1 MALFNTYVEMGI
13 KQAPKQRPILD
24 LILDESPI
32 LGALPTMEASTA
44 TQNVFQTVKSVVGG
58 DLRALDAPSTNTS
71 AETALE
77 RVDLSVIDGVIEVGA
92 DTVDLLGMDIAFGQ
106 KEPLIIKKTMMNTEY
121 SLYYDNLLASALASG
136 NYQLAGGSSN
146 TNYSMVAVHY
156 EVGENIGLISPNGV
170 FGKGTMFDFKS
181 IHNGSEYKNENG
193 IWVYGKK
200 FKTLFGMQ
208 TNNPQRISAI
218 VNIDIVNGNIPT
230 IKHLANML
238 LNCEAGQNTVI
249 YCHPAVL
256 TAIGYTHKMNF
267 MNLFAESSAISTQV
281 EAFNKT
287 PFVTSYNLKNGT
299 EANVA

>member
-24 LILDESPI
+24 LILEESPVF
-32 LGALPTMEASTA
+32 GTLPTMVASTA

-58 DLRALDAPSTNTS
+58 DLRALDAPSTQTS
-71 AETALE
+71 ADTALE
-77 RVDLSVIDGVIEVGA
+77 RTDLSVLDGVIEVGE
-92 DTVDLLGMDIAFGQ
+92 DTVDLLGRETAFGQ

-121 SLYYDNLLASALASG
+121 SLYYDNLLAYALNGG
-136 NYQLAGGSSN
+136 NYQSAGGSAN

-156 EVGENIGLISPNGV
+156 EAGENIGLISPNGA
-170 FGKGTMFDFKS
+170 FGKGKVFDFMD
-181 IHNGSEYKNENG
+181 INGGNSYKNEND

-208 TNNPQRISAI
+208 LNNPKRVSAI
-218 VNIDIVNGNIPT
+218 VNIDLVNDKIPT
-230 IKHLANML
+230 IKQLANML

-256 TAIGYTHKMNF
+256 VALGYTHKMNF
-267 MNLFAESSAISTQV
+267 MNLFAESTGINTQV
-281 EAFNKT
+281 ESFNKT
-287 PFVTSYNLKNGT
+287 PFVTSYNLLNGT